1 MFDSIIRKK
10 MKFEN
15 FENRNFYIRL
25 FVHFCRLELDMKKK
39 VCRRVSPK
47 KVESVAKQYQKV
59 LNKSIEQMSAMFDNF
74 NDEQWEEVSLR

>member
-1 MFDSIIRKK
+1 
-10 MKFEN
+10 
-15 FENRNFYIRL
+15 
-25 FVHFCRLELDMKKK
+25 MKKK